1 MERLQKTQER
11 RERTGIV
18 QIVLIAAVLLAALY
32 GGLRLLGGTRASW
45 EARKQERAQHA
56 ADIREAVAQAHR
68 EETQALRQAGYDRLI
83 EHERKISEGLK
94 SGRYKCVNGVLF
106 RRLANGWENV
116 PGERCVPNA

>member
-1 MERLQKTQER
+1 MERLQKPQER

-56 ADIREAVAQAHR
+56 ADIREAVAQAQHD
-68 EETQALRQAGYDRLI
+68 ETQAMKEAGEQRLI
-83 EHERKISEGLK
+83 DYEREISEGLK
-94 SGRYKCVNGVLF
+94 SGRYKCVSGVLF
-106 RRLANGWENV
+106 RRLTNGWENV
-116 PGERCVPNA
+116 PGASCPK